1 MEPHSAEVRGA
12 LSFITPELIR
22 GAAALVKRGQ
32 VIPLNTRIDDPNPPV
47 GRPAMRRTVRMH
59 NSRRPAGAERFVLFN
74 DDSVEFALQGSSHL
88 DAFAHLGLVD
98 PKREGVFYGDRPLT
112 EVHPE
117 PLAKELGIDA
127 FGGAIVTRGVLIDLV
142 AGLEEPGAG
151 YLADGRAVTKA
162 DVERCLDRQGGVALR
177 HGDAV
182 LLFTGFEARREE
194 GGGGFPELNAG
205 VDGST
210 MDLWREARIALLASD
225 NLAVERYPGD
235 YSIHIGCLR
244 DSGIPLGELWSL
256 GALASACRADGDYE
270 FLLVSVPLNIVGAF
284 GSPANAVA
292 IR

>member
-1 MEPHSAEVRGA
+1 MEPHSTEVRGA

-22 GAAALVKRGQ
+22 GAAGLVKRGQ

-59 NSRRPAGAERFVLFN
+59 NSRRPAGRDRFVLFN
-74 DDSVEFALQGSSHL
+74 DDLVEFALQGSSHL

-98 PKREGVFYGDRPLT
+98 PEREGVFYGDRPLT

-127 FGGAIVTRGVLIDLV
+127 FGGAIVTRGILIDLV
-142 AGLEEPGAG
+142 AGLGRPSAD
-151 YLADGRAVTKA
+151 YLADGRTVTKA
-162 DVERCLDRQGGVALR
+162 DVEHCLKQQGAALGP
-177 HGDAV
+177 GDAV

-194 GGGGFPELNAG
+194 SGGTFPELNAG

-210 MDLWREARIALLASD
+210 MELWRGARISLLASD

-235 YSIHIGCLR
+235 YSVHIGCLR
-244 DSGIPLGELWSL
+244 DAGIPLGELWSL
-256 GALASACRADGDYE
+256 GSLASACRADGDYE
-270 FLLVSVPLNIVGAF
+270 FLLVSVPLNIFGAF